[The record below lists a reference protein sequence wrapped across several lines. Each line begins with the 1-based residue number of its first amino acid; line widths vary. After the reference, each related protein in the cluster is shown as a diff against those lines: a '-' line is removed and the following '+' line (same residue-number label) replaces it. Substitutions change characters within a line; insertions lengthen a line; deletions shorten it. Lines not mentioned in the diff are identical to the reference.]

1 MRGERE
7 IGGGSEV
14 GERCVSM
21 YVCRVWGGTEH
32 TRSYKAV
39 GSVTSGSG
47 SVWVVGGGVEERA
60 TGESEGEGV
69 CNWTGGE
76 PGLRV
81 KRLKTIV

>member
-1 MRGERE
+1 MRGERG
-7 IGGGSEV
+7 IGEGSEV
-14 GERCVSM
+14 GERCARV
-21 YVCRVWGGTEH
+21 YACRVCGGTEH

-39 GSVTSGSG
+39 GSVISG
-47 SVWVVGGGVEERA
+47 SVWVVGGGVDERA

-69 CNWTGGE
+69 CSWTGGE